1 MREYIYHWY
10 HHMMP
15 DNERQKIQMAL
26 DNKDYFTFIKL
37 YQEYGIKSFQYG
49 KYYEEF
55 QSWIPMTY
63 LPSQIWVVEN
73 EDYEHSTYV
82 NILDKENF
90 EKITFHECEC
100 G

>member
-1 MREYIYHWY
+1 MKEYIYYWY

-15 DNERQKIQMAL
+15 DNERKKIQTAL
-26 DNKDYFTFIKL
+26 DSKDYFAFLEL
-37 YQEYGIKSFQYG
+37 YQKYGIKSFQYG

-55 QSWIPMTY
+55 KAWIPMTY

-73 EDYEHSTYV
+73 NDYDNSTYISV
-82 NILDKENF
+82 LDKENF
-90 EKITFHECEC
+90 DKITFHECEC